1 MNWRFAAANN
11 FSRELTAGFLYL
23 SAAATRKQQSRACH
37 ALYVGRGLKNKKK
50 ERTNFFHKSK
60 QEKQGVPQNSCD
72 LIMIMVL
79 NAQPC
84 QFKIGHFLLF
94 TQKETTNDN
103 ARRE

>member
-1 MNWRFAAANN
+1 MITHIVTSVA
-11 FSRELTAGFLYL
+11 
-23 SAAATRKQQSRACH
+23 SAK
-37 ALYVGRGLKNKKK
+37 
-50 ERTNFFHKSK
+50 TNFHKSK

>member
-1 MNWRFAAANN
+1 
-11 FSRELTAGFLYL
+11 LYL

>member
-1 MNWRFAAANN
+1 
-11 FSRELTAGFLYL
+11 LYL

-37 ALYVGRGLKNKKK
+37 ALYVGRGLTRKKN
-50 ERTNFFHKSK
+50 EQTSSTNQK